1 MSVEDVFNPCAAT
14 ARRTL
19 LLGAGAMGIAVL
31 AGCGGD
37 EPAPGAGGQ
46 PGGSS
51 APAAPTSARG
61 NPFDDTG
68 SGGSDEPKVPSN
80 ALVAVGEVPVGGGVI
95 VKDAVLVI
103 QPAKGTFKA
112 YDAMCPHEGEIVDPP
127 FDGNPIIQCPRH
139 NSKFKVAD
147 GSRVAGPALRGLKG
161 IRVEVRGGYVVRP

>member
-1 MSVEDVFNPCAAT
+1 MPDEDVFNLCA

-37 EPAPGAGGQ
+37 DPAPSAGGN

-51 APAAPTSARG
+51 APTAPATTGG
-61 NPFDDTG
+61 NPFDDNG
-68 SGGSDEPKVPSN
+68 SGGGGDPQVPSN

-95 VKDAVLVI
+95 VKDTVLVL
-103 QPAKGTFKA
+103 QPAKGSFKA
-112 YDAMCPHEGEIVDPP
+112 YDAVCPHQGAIVDPP
-127 FDGNPIIQCPRH
+127 FDGNPIIMCPRH

-147 GSRVAGPALRGLKG
+147 GSKVEGPAPGGLKTIKVAVKSG
-161 IRVEVRGGYVVRP
+161 YIVRS